1 MSVIKSQEN
10 GVLTLRVEG
19 ALNNKTSPMLE
30 EALSAAID
38 EAKQIRVDFADT
50 KYVSSAGLRVVLMG
64 LKKAKKNEVSIKF
77 ANVSSSVL
85 EVLDATGFSDIMD
98 IE

>member
-1 MSVIKSQEN
+1 MSVIKSQES

-19 ALNNKTSPMLE
+19 ALNNATSPMLE

-38 EAKQIRVDFADT
+38 EAKQISVDFADT
-50 KYVSSAGLRVVLMG
+50 KYVSSAGLRVILIG
-64 LKKAKKNEVSIKF
+64 LKKAKKNGVTIKF
-77 ANVSSSVL
+77 VNVSTSVL
-85 EVLDATGFSDIMD
+85 DVLDATGFSDFMD